1 MPDVVF
7 RVPLDL
13 LLLGSSMMQSPASF
27 PDLSIILPFHNEAS
41 LVRELLQRLMPIVDS
56 LGKTVE
62 IICIDDGSTD
72 NTFKLLTHEH
82 TVDPRIKPVRLA
94 RNFGK
99 ESALTCGLRLSTGR
113 AAILMDSDLQHPP
126 ETIPALIKAWE
137 NGARMVYAIRKN
149 RDTDGFLRTAFS
161 KTFYLI
167 FKHIAEIRLP
177 EGAGDFRLLDR
188 VVIDA
193 VNQMD
198 ERTRFMKGLMTW
210 VGFESA
216 FVTFTVER
224 RRAGH
229 SNWSFKRLLHFAF
242 DGIFSFSTVPLR
254 IWTWCGALISAF
266 SLAYGAFLTVKTLIW
281 GVDVPGYA
289 SLMVG
294 LMFLGGIQLLSLG
307 IIGEYLARV
316 YTEVKGR
323 PLYLIADKQGFPS
336 QTEN

>member
-1 MPDVVF
+1 MT
-7 RVPLDL
+7 
-13 LLLGSSMMQSPASF
+13 ASV
-27 PDLSIILPFHNEAS
+27 PDLSIILPFRNEAS
-41 LVRELLQRLMPIVDS
+41 SIRELFERLNPVLDS
-56 LGKTVE
+56 LGKTIE

-72 NTFKLLTHEH
+72 NTYKRLVHEH
-82 TVDPRIKPVRLA
+82 DLNARIKPVRLA

-99 ESALTCGLRLSTGR
+99 ESALTCGLRLASGR

-126 ETIPALIKAWE
+126 ETLPALVKAWE
-137 NGARMVYAIRKN
+137 GGAKMVYAIRKN

-161 KTFYLI
+161 KGFYLI

-188 VVIDA
+188 AVIDA

-210 VGFESA
+210 VGFDSA
-216 FVTFTVER
+216 FVPFTVEQ

-229 SNWSFKRLLHFAF
+229 SSWSFTRLLGFAF
-242 DGIFSFSTVPLR
+242 DGLFSFSTIPLR
-254 IWTWCGALISAF
+254 IWTWCGATISLLAM
-266 SLAYGAFLTVKTLIW
+266 AYGAFLTLKTMIL

-289 SLMVG
+289 SLMVT
-294 LMFLGGIQLLSLG
+294 MVFLGGIQLLSLG
-307 IIGEYLARV
+307 VIGEYIARV

-323 PLYLIADKQGFPS
+323 PLYLISERKGFDP
-336 QTEN
+336 QD

>member
-1 MPDVVF
+1 MT
-7 RVPLDL
+7 
-13 LLLGSSMMQSPASF
+13 QSPVFS
-27 PDLSIILPFHNEAS
+27 PNLSLVLPFYNEAS
-41 LVRELLQRLMPIVDS
+41 SIREMLSRLLPVLEK
-56 LGKTVE
+56 LGKSFEV
-62 IICIDDGSTD
+62 ICIDDGSTD
-72 NTFKLLTHEH
+72 NTYKLLRREHES
-82 TVDPRIKPVRLA
+82 DGRIKPVRLA

-99 ESALTCGLRLSTGR
+99 EAALSCGLRLAAGR

-126 ETIPALIKAWE
+126 ETIPALIKQWE
-137 NGARMVYAIRKN
+137 DGAKMVYAIRKN

-161 KTFYLI
+161 KSFYQI
-167 FKHIAEIRLP
+167 FKHIAEIKLP

-188 VVIDA
+188 AVIDA
-193 VNQMD
+193 VNQMP

-210 VGFESA
+210 VGFDYA
-216 FVTFTVER
+216 FVPFEVER

-229 SNWSFKRLLHFAF
+229 SNWSFAKLLHFAF

-254 IWTWCGALISAF
+254 VWTWCGAFVSLL
-266 SLAYGAFLTVKTLIW
+266 SLAYGAYMIVKTLIL

-294 LMFLGGIQLLSLG
+294 LLFLGGIQLLSLG

-323 PLYLIADKQGFPS
+323 PLYLIADSEGFQP
-336 QTEN
+336 